1 MFEIETFHKNLTDL
15 PEPEN
20 SDNWNDVRES
30 MFVHTRGAL
39 PDKLLNTRRPNE
51 DEKVFQYRLDIY
63 EPITKGSM
71 NKAIDK
77 LFRLFSSANYSVK
90 VSGNLEEYLSTKR
103 FKNEHFI
110 GFIQKYVLR
119 RMIEDPN
126 ALLVT
131 IPVGEGLVNP
141 SVKVDVDCLIVG
153 SDKIKYLSRYGKR
166 FLRKHYGR

>member
-63 EPITKGSM
+63 EPITKGS
-71 NKAIDK
+71 
-77 LFRLFSSANYSVK
+77 
-90 VSGNLEEYLSTKR
+90 
-103 FKNEHFI
+103 
-110 GFIQKYVLR
+110 
-119 RMIEDPN
+119 
-126 ALLVT
+126 
-131 IPVGEGLVNP
+131 
-141 SVKVDVDCLIVG
+141 
-153 SDKIKYLSRYGKR
+153 
-166 FLRKHYGR
+166 